1 MPEETLQI
9 SFHITACF
17 LFCFSFSFFKMLMCS
32 FGFIALVLS
41 CSPQGLAVAC
51 GIQSLDQ
58 ESSEF
63 FFYWNKVDLQHCV
76 CCRCTRS
83 CPVIC
88 VCHHLQI
95 CFRGIN
101 IYTLLTYVK
110 LTGNETY
117 ACQFYICWCV
127 YVNPKLAL
135 ILGLSCSFSPPLFF
149 GNLLVSA
156 SGFS

>member
-1 MPEETLQI
+1 
-9 SFHITACF
+9 
-17 LFCFSFSFFKMLMCS
+17 MCS

-101 IYTLLTYVK
+101 VYTL
-110 LTGNETY
+110 N
-117 ACQFYICWCV
+117 ICKTDRQRDLRLSVLHMLVCV
-127 YVNPKLAL
+127 
-135 ILGLSCSFSPPLFF
+135 C
-149 GNLLVSA
+149 
-156 SGFS
+156 